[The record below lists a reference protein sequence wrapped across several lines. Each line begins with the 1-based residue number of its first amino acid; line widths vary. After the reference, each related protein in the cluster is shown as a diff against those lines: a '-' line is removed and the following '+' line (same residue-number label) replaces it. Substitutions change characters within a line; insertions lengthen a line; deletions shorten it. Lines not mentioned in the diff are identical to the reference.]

1 MNNEHTV
8 KMDCIRVPMRTSV
21 SEWATTHHFLQR
33 TSAYFK
39 YDKHPYMIEPSD
51 AFSDIA
57 GTWGVAI
64 CVPSQTGKDLAWDT
78 PIPTTDG
85 FKTMEDLSVGDVV
98 YSMDGTHT
106 RVEYKTPPQWNKM
119 YRVEFDDGTWLDAGE
134 DHRWLASE
142 SDCNQ
147 HRMPEKVYT
156 TREMVEKMAFR
167 ATQKTWVCRGK
178 LRSVFAIRMPDPV
191 RNCTADLPIDP
202 YVLGAWLGD
211 GNKSDGRIT
220 KSAEDLREMFPDLP
234 PKYYPSSSC
243 PDVNVPGLRQAL
255 SKLGLLGNKRIPSMY
270 LYASVDQ
277 RLALLQGLM
286 DTDGTADAH
295 GKSIASWSQKSDA
308 LTDDFMRLLWSLGIK
323 AHRRK
328 RTSRIKAL
336 GFTGEYNEVT
346 FSTELPVFRLSRKA
360 SRMRPTVRR
369 DAHWRYIRSIKPIP
383 TVRSYCISV
392 SHPSHTYLAGKQYC
406 VTHNTTLM
414 QNALGWVCEY
424 DRQNVLIVF
433 DTLENGQRF
442 SRNRLKPFLRDTCG
456 ILNNSLEANPDKSNS
471 AMNISLGTGA
481 NVFIGT
487 GKSPSQLASTPAKYL
502 LMDEIDRW
510 TDQIEG
516 EGDPV
521 SLALQRQMTYRG
533 MALFTSTPTMKE
545 TSRIWKQFLLGT
557 QCVWGVYCDSC
568 GKHFSLEWTDIDWTE
583 PDNPVCHCP
592 HCGEVWTEQE
602 IIAMRHGYEAQNEH
616 PQTDKYGRILRSYSV
631 NGLLCHAQYT
641 WASLKEYE
649 RSALQTGEAAV
660 QSFRNTRL
668 AECYTPP
675 DEIRVDAQTLMIK
688 SLMRF
693 SDDCIPTD
701 IAYIT
706 CGVDTHDACLYAAV
720 YGWSAD
726 CSRCYG
732 LTYHVLAG
740 DPDTAQPWEAL
751 TELTNRPFI
760 RKDGRILRCAF
771 TFCDAGGHRTNSVLA
786 YTFHNSRFFPIKGF
800 ASTGK
805 ATTTDPLLRRVFK
818 MNLNAGIKTKIQVM
832 EIGVNNAKDMI
843 LKMETLTLAGEPAL
857 NFATKN
863 CFGNDFFVSLTS
875 EVRIQNKWVAPAKKW
890 RGNEALDTLTYAL
903 ACAVWYRRTYYDTGK
918 DRETR
923 EWKMVTDLS
932 DKEIEAMKNE
942 MDKPIEEAV
951 EEKKEAVKAKRG
963 GRKKA
968 EKPKPVEMPEPISN
982 EGVPQKK
989 YRRM

>member
-1 MNNEHTV
+1 MNNSHIVT
-8 KMDCIRVPMRTSV
+8 MDCIRVPLRTSV
-21 SEWATTHHFLQR
+21 SDWAQTHHFLQR

-57 GTWGVAI
+57 GTWGVVL

-78 PIPTTDG
+78 QIPTPDG
-85 FKTMEDLSVGDVV
+85 FKSMEDLSVGDVV
-98 YSMDGTHT
+98 YSMDGTQT
-106 RVEYKTPPQWNKM
+106 RVEYKTPPQWNPM

-142 SDCNQ
+142 GDCNQ

-156 TREMVEKMAFR
+156 TREMVERMAFR
-167 ATQKTWVCRGK
+167 ATQRSWTHKGK

-191 RNCTADLPIDP
+191 QNCTADLPIDP

-211 GNKSDGRIT
+211 GNKSDGRIW
-220 KSAEDLREMFPDLP
+220 KSAEDLKEMFPDLTP
-234 PKYYPSSSC
+234 TLYSSSSC
-243 PDVNVPGLRQAL
+243 PCVNVPGLKQEL
-255 SKLGLLGNKRIPSMY
+255 SRLGLIGNKRIPAMY
-270 LYASVDQ
+270 LSASVDQ

-286 DTDGTADAH
+286 DTDGTTDAR
-295 GKSIASWSQKSDA
+295 GKSGATWSQKSDD
-308 LTDDFMRLLWSLGIK
+308 LTDDFMCLLGSLGIK
-323 AHRRK
+323 AHRKK
-328 RTSRIKAL
+328 RHSHIKSL

-346 FSTELPVFRLSRKA
+346 FSTDLLVFRLSRKS
-360 SRMRPTVRR
+360 SRLRPTVRR
-369 DAHWRYIRSIKPIP
+369 DAHWRYIRSITPIQ

-392 SHPSHTYLAGKQYC
+392 DHPSHTYLAGRQYC

-414 QNALGWVCEY
+414 QNALGWICEY
-424 DRQNVLIVF
+424 DRQNTLIIM

-456 ILNNSLEANPDKSNS
+456 ILNNSLEANPDKSN
-471 AMNISLGTGA
+471 ATNNISLGTGA

-487 GKSPSQLASTPAKYL
+487 SKSPSQLASTPAKYL
-502 LMDEIDRW
+502 LMDEIDRYPLE
-510 TDQIEG
+510 IEG

-533 MALFTSTPTMKE
+533 MTLFTSTPTMKE

-557 QCVWGVYCDSC
+557 QCVYGVYCASC
-568 GKHFSLEWTDIDWTE
+568 GRHFSLEWQDIDWSE

-592 HCGEVWTEQE
+592 HCGEVWAEQE
-602 IIAMRHGYEAQNEH
+602 IIAMEHGYEAQNDH
-616 PQTDKYGRILRSYSV
+616 PQTDKYGRILQSYSV

-688 SLMRF
+688 SLTRYR
-693 SDDCIPTD
+693 DDSIPTD
-701 IAYIT
+701 IAFIT
-706 CGVDTHDACLYAAV
+706 CGVDTHDACLYAAL
-720 YGWSAD
+720 YGWSFD
-726 CSRCYG
+726 CSHCYG
-732 LTYHVLAG
+732 LSYYILAG

-760 RKDGRILRCAF
+760 RNDGRILRCAY
-771 TFCDAGGHRTNSVLA
+771 TFCDCGGHRTNSVLG
-786 YTFHNSRFFPIKGF
+786 YTFHNPRFFPIKGF

-805 ATTTDPLLRRVFK
+805 STTTDPLLRRVFK
-818 MNLNAGIKTKIQVM
+818 MNLNAGIKTKVPVM
-832 EIGVNNAKDMI
+832 EIGVNSAKDMI
-843 LKMETLTLAGEPAL
+843 LKMETLTLAGEPVL

-863 CFGNDFFVSLTS
+863 CFGIDFFTSLTS
-875 EVRIQNKWVAPAKKW
+875 EIRVQGKWVAPAKRWK
-890 RGNEALDTLTYAL
+890 GNEALDTLAYAL

-918 DRETR
+918 DKESR

-932 DKEIEAMKNE
+932 DRELEAMKKEIE
-942 MDKPIEEAV
+942 KPIEESV

-963 GRKKA
+963 GKKKGSKQPQEPVVEQT
-968 EKPKPVEMPEPISN
+968 EKEPVDK
-982 EGVPQKK
+982 KK